1 MSKSDTV
8 ARARQVWFP
17 AFLFPN
23 NLPFRPTLSHP
34 FPPQALQAPTRV
46 LSGETLT
53 SGGHV

>member
-1 MSKSDTV
+1 MSKNDTV

-17 AFLFPN
+17 ASLFPN